1 MIYGNSWRGQ
11 VDNRNQGEPSPGAMP
26 SLGGVGG
33 SIALPRGKE
42 NSLYHE
48 RDRDGPIRVVL
59 RRLAA
64 QVCINVIQGGAVNRG
79 LFFAGPPPSPLGAV
93 SGKNSEIR

>member
-11 VDNRNQGEPSPGAMP
+11 VDNRNQGKPSPGAMP

-42 NSLYHE
+42 GSLSSE

-59 RRLAA
+59 LRLAA
-64 QVCINVIQGGAVNRG
+64 QVCMHVIQQFVLLLVKLN
-79 LFFAGPPPSPLGAV
+79 
-93 SGKNSEIR
+93 N